1 MRARYLLSRL
11 VPLLAVVACSEP
23 DDEVASVSISPASGT
38 TVVGGTVQLS
48 AVPRDADGRK
58 VSGPGLSWSTSSPG
72 VAEVSGSGMVIGR
85 APGAA
90 VITVSV
96 EERSASA
103 TIEIR
108 EGAMVGSSGADLR
121 LFGGTV
127 TLTIPPGALASETP
141 IGVERAESPPQAP
154 ALVPE
159 TAFTFGPDGT
169 VFGSPARLTL
179 HYSPEAVAGVEADLA
194 IHKVVDGAW
203 VEVPGGA
210 VDMEANTVS
219 APLAGFST
227 YAIVGSASASGDL
240 IVYHSGHPS
249 GDGEDLYT
257 VAPGQMGVR
266 RLGFQSGEIDDPA
279 WSWDHGRTAFAAK
292 PPAPNSEE
300 YDIYT
305 IGPDGSGVVNLTNT
319 PTLNEYDPAWSPDGA
334 RIAFTDDD
342 SNLWVMD
349 GDGSNA
355 HQVLGQATDGPDW
368 SPDGSR
374 ILFTNDDGNLF
385 VVDADGSGLQQLTA
399 FGPGFLARDASW
411 SPDGSRILF
420 EGTTLTE
427 TTVQRGIYTVD
438 SSGGAMRTVLTRA
451 DDPVWSPDGSRIA
464 FVDDGGG
471 IFTIDADGGGLT
483 LVVADVSPEN
493 IAWR

>member
-1 MRARYLLSRL
+1 
-11 VPLLAVVACSEP
+11 
-23 DDEVASVSISPASGT
+23 
-38 TVVGGTVQLS
+38 
-48 AVPRDADGRK
+48 
-58 VSGPGLSWSTSSPG
+58 
-72 VAEVSGSGMVIGR
+72 MVTGR

-96 EERSASA
+96 EDRSASA
-103 TIEIR
+103 AIEVK
-108 EGAMVGSSGADLR
+108 EGAMVGSSGAELS

-127 TLTIPPGALASETP
+127 AIVIPAGALAVATP
-141 IGVERAESPPQAP
+141 IAVEPAESPPQDP
-154 ALVPE
+154 ALVSG
-159 TAFTFGPDGT
+159 TAFTFGPEGT

-179 HYSPEAVAGVEADLA
+179 RYSPETFAGAEADLA
-194 IHKVVDGAW
+194 IRKAVDGAW
-203 VEVPGGA
+203 VELPGSVVDVGA
-210 VDMEANTVS
+210 NAVS

-227 YAIVGSASASGDL
+227 YAIVGSGSAFNDL

-257 VAPGQMGVR
+257 VGPGGTGVR
-266 RLGFQSGEIDDPA
+266 RLGFHSGEIDDPA
-279 WSWDHGRTAFAAK
+279 WAWDRGRIAFAAK
-292 PPAPNSEE
+292 PPDPNSEE

-305 IGPDGSGVVNLTNT
+305 IGPNGSGPVNLTNT

-349 GDGSNA
+349 ADGRNT
-355 HQVLGQATDGPDW
+355 HQILGQETDGPDW

-374 ILFTNDDGNLF
+374 ILFTNDNLF
-385 VVDADGSGLQQLTA
+385 VVDADGSGLKQLTA
-399 FGPGFLARDASW
+399 FGTGFVARDPSW

-438 SSGGAMRTVLTRA
+438 ASGGDLRTVLTGA
-451 DDPVWSPDGSRIA
+451 DNPVWSPDGSRIA

-471 IFTIDADGGGLT
+471 IFTIDAGGGGRT
-483 LVVADVSPEN
+483 LVVADTSPEH